1 MRILLLAHIRKSEVL
16 FTTRTKRETFIYKNA
31 IVRLVKRMATESFYQ
46 EMVIDSN
53 ESADALEDLCDK
65 DIHFKFTNQRAPKP
79 SEKFIAE
86 LSEYIDKL

>member
-1 MRILLLAHIRKSEVL
+1 
-16 FTTRTKRETFIYKNA
+16 
-31 IVRLVKRMATESFYQ
+31 MATESFYQ